1 MLLQVEGLNT
11 YYGEAVHALRDVSF
25 EVAEGEIISIIGA
38 NGAGKSTLMWT
49 LIGQLKPRSGKI
61 TFNGKLMKPV
71 AYTVVAAGMSLVPER
86 RRLFPNLTVRENLSM
101 GSYLR
106 NDRAA
111 IQKDT
116 EYIFTLFP
124 ILKKRLNQFAGT
136 LSGGEQQMVATA
148 RGLMSRPKLLL
159 LDEPSLGL
167 APILVNQIF
176 ATIQEISRQGTTI
189 LLVEQNAKKAL
200 AIANRAYALEVG
212 RIVRSGTGQELL
224 NDPVVQAAYLGV
236 SRKAEEILEES
247 GEQHHA
253 D

>member
-49 LIGQLKPRSGKI
+49 LIGQIKPRSGKI
-61 TFNGKLMKPV
+61 TFNGKVMKPV
-71 AYTVVAAGMSLVPER
+71 AHTVVAAGMALVPER

-106 NDRAA
+106 SDRAA
-111 IQKDT
+111 IQKDM

-124 ILKKRLNQFAGT
+124 ILKKRLSQFAGT

-176 ATIQEISRQGTTI
+176 YDDPGNLQAGNHHFAGGTERQESTGHCQPG
-189 LLVEQNAKKAL
+189 VCPGS
-200 AIANRAYALEVG
+200 RAYRAL
-212 RIVRSGTGQELL
+212 RHRPGT
-224 NDPVVQAAYLGV
+224 
-236 SRKAEEILEES
+236 AE
-247 GEQHHA
+247 
-253 D
+253 

>member
-1 MLLQVEGLNT
+1 MLLQVEGLNVF
-11 YYGEAVHALRDVSF
+11 YGEAVHALRDVSF
-25 EVAEGEIISIIGA
+25 ELEEGEILSIIGA

-61 TFNGKLMKPV
+61 MFRGKVMKPV
-71 AYTVVAAGMSLVPER
+71 PHVLVSAGMALVPER
-86 RRLFPNLTVRENLSM
+86 RRLFPNLTVRENLLM
-101 GSYLR
+101 GAYLR
-106 NDRAA
+106 NDRSSV
-111 IQKDT
+111 QKDL
-116 EYIFTLFP
+116 EYAYSLFP
-124 ILKKRLNQFAGT
+124 ILKERIHQYAGT

-176 ATIQEISRQGTTI
+176 ETIVEISKQGTTI
-189 LLVEQNAKKAL
+189 LLVEQNAKKSL
-200 AIANRAYALEVG
+200 AIAQRAYVLEVG

-224 NDPVVQAAYLGV
+224 NDPAVQAAYLGV
-236 SRKAEEILEES
+236 TQNKDEILEEVINV
-247 GEQHHA
+247 